1 MIKLKNITKTY
12 IVNNQEFHAVNDVSI
27 NINKGEI
34 YGIIGY
40 SGAGKSTLIRIINQ
54 LSKQESGEVI
64 IEGQNI
70 GKYSEKEIRLLR
82 RKIGMIFQHFNL
94 MTSKTVYENIEFPL
108 IISKY
113 NKIERQQRI
122 KELLC
127 IVGLQDKANS
137 YPKELS
143 GGQKQRVAIARAL
156 ANNPNIL
163 LCDEATSA
171 LDPKTTDE
179 IIKLLKEINKNYN
192 LTIVMITHQMEVAQ
206 KLCHRLAVMADG
218 KIVEENDV
226 RQIFENPRNKI
237 TKTFISNVENV
248 DIIKDVLNDYPN
260 GKIIKLT
267 FTGKITTNAIISKLI
282 KEIGLDINI
291 VSANIN
297 YSQNGQIG
305 YIYCHIDD
313 NDKNL
318 YNKLIEELNNNH
330 VIVEVVR

>member
-122 KELLC
+122 KELLS

>member
-1 MIKLKNITKTY
+1 MIKLNNIIKRFK
-12 IVNNQEFHAVNDVSI
+12 VNNKEFSAVNDVSI
-27 NINKGEI
+27 NISKGEI

-54 LSKQESGEVI
+54 LTKQDSGEVI
-64 IEGQNI
+64 IDGNNLNN
-70 GKYSEKEIRLLR
+70 YNEKQIRELR
-82 RKIGMIFQHFNL
+82 QKIGMIFQHFNL
-94 MTSKTVYENIEFPL
+94 MTSKTVYQNIEFPL
-108 IISKY
+108 IISNYTKE
-113 NKIERQQRI
+113 ERKQRI
-122 KELLC
+122 EELLD
-127 IVGLQDKANS
+127 IVGLKDKANS

-156 ANNPNIL
+156 ANNPSIL

-179 IIKLLKEINKNYN
+179 IIKLLKEINIKYN

-206 KLCHRLAVMADG
+206 KICHRLAVMANGD
-218 KIVEENDV
+218 IVEENNV
-226 RQIFENPRNKI
+226 TQIFENPKNEI
-237 TKTFISNVENV
+237 TKNFISNIENL
-248 DIIKDVLNDYPN
+248 DSIRDALNDYPN
-260 GKIIKLT
+260 GKIIKLI
-267 FTGKITTNAIISKLI
+267 FSGKITTNAIISKLI

-305 YIYCHIDD
+305 YIYCHI
-313 NDKNL
+313 NDSDKDL